1 MIVVKPLLYGQESGN
16 VRLEL
21 PPNWEGHSGVVV
33 EVDTNNTATLLGVV
47 LTAIREAGDR
57 EEIEAARMLCRAV
70 LGADARLSDNPAM
83 RYRP

>member
-21 PPNWEGHSGVVV
+21 PSNWSGPWSGPSGVVV
-33 EVDTNNTATLLGVV
+33 EVDTNNTSTLLGVV
-47 LTAIREAGDR
+47 LTAIREAGDH

-70 LGADARLSDNPAM
+70 LGAGAQ
-83 RYRP
+83 

>member
-1 MIVVKPLLYGQESGN
+1 MIVVKPLLYGQESGS

-21 PPNWEGHSGVVV
+21 PPNWEGPSDVVV
-33 EVDTNNTATLLGVV
+33 EVDTYNTSTLLSIV

-70 LGADARLSDNPAM
+70 LGAGAR
-83 RYRP
+83 